1 MKEDTDDVTEILP
14 RRGVGTPPSQR
25 RAMGQQGEAIAL
37 RKLVSQPGW
46 EILAQN
52 VFFRAG
58 ELDIVALDGD
68 ELVFVEVRSRW
79 TQSGP
84 RAEDSIRRTKQRR
97 LTRAALLWLQRN
109 PHWRTRRARFDVMS
123 VDLRVGR
130 VVAHYR
136 AAFEAEA

>member
-1 MKEDTDDVTEILP
+1 MSEQSSDDTKVLP
-14 RRGVGTPPSQR
+14 RPGVGTPPSQR
-25 RAMGQQGEAIAL
+25 RAIGQQGEAIAL
-37 RKLVSQPGW
+37 RYLVGEPGW

-52 VFFRAG
+52 VYFRAG
-58 ELDIVALDGD
+58 ELDLIALHGD

-79 TQSGP
+79 TQRGP

-97 LTRAALLWLQRN
+97 LTRAAMLWLQRH
-109 PHWRTRRARFDVMS
+109 PHWRRHRARFDVLS

-136 AAFEAEA
+136 GAFEAEA